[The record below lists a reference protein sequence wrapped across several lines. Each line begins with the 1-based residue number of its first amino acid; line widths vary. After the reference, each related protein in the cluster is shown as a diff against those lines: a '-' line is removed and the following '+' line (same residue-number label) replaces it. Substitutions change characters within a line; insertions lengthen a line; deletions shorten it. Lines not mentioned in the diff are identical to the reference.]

1 MEFRAMCAKM
11 INDAI
16 PDIKQR
22 CMEECRREIEKRLTQ
37 DKEQKQRRSTRTED
51 VNVRINIED
60 IKKKIVDAFN
70 KAFR

>member
-1 MEFRAMCAKM
+1 MEFRTMCAKM

-22 CMEECRREIEKRLTQ
+22 SMEECRREIEKRLTQ
-37 DKEQKQRRSTRTED
+37 DKEQEQRRSTRTED

-60 IKKKIVDAFN
+60 IKKKTVDAFN